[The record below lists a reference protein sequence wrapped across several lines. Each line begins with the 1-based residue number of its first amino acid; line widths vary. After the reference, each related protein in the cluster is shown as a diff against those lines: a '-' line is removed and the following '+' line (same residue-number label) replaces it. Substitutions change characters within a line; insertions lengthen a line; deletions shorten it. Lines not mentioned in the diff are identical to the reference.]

1 MIVNAE
7 VIKPV
12 STSLVK
18 TLVKMLVESVL
29 NAKLSIMVRIF
40 VQFSNVSSNFSIWS
54 FFQVRSVLVPM
65 DTWVTRLQH
74 AELPEIHP
82 RLSNKDQPT
91 PESLDC
97 PDSSALLITLLVSF
111 KKHTGKKL
119 K

>member
-1 MIVNAE
+1 MMLNVPLAKH
-7 VIKPV
+7 VLTL
-12 STSLVK
+12 SAK

-40 VQFSNVSSNFSIWS
+40 VQFSNMSNFSILS

-65 DTWVTRLQH
+65 DTLVTRLQH

-97 PDSSALLITLLVSF
+97 TDSSGLLITLQSSF
-111 KKHTGKKL
+111 K
-119 K
+119 

>member
-12 STSLVK
+12 SISLAK

-29 NAKLSIMVRIF
+29 NAKLSIMVP
-40 VQFSNVSSNFSIWS
+40 
-54 FFQVRSVLVPM
+54 SVLVPM
-65 DTWVTRLQH
+65 DTWVTRLQL
-74 AELPEIHP
+74 AELPEIHHH
-82 RLSNKDQPT
+82 LFNKDQPT

-97 PDSSALLITLLVSF
+97 PDSSVLLITLLVSF
-111 KKHTGKKL
+111 NKNIREKL